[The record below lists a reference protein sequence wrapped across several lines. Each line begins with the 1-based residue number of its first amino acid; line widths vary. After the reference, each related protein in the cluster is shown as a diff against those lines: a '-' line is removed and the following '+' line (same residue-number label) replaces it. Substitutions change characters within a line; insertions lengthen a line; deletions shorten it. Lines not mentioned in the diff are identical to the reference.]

1 MPCYGLDGDVP
12 KLPPERRYW
21 IAPTASIIG
30 RVRIELD
37 ASIWFGAVL
46 RGDNDL
52 IRIGEGSN
60 IQDNAMLHTDTDE
73 PLSVGVHC
81 TVGHHAIL
89 HACTIE
95 DGSLIGMGAV
105 VLNRARIGRNCLIGA
120 KALVTEGKEIPE
132 GSLVLG
138 SPARVV
144 RSLDAGEISQLKESA
159 LSYVRNWQRFAKGLK
174 ALV

>member
-12 KLPPERRYW
+12 KLPPEGRYW
-21 IAPTASIIG
+21 IAPNASVIG
-30 RVRIELD
+30 RVRLELD
-37 ASIWFGAVL
+37 ASVWFGAVL
-46 RGDNDL
+46 RGDNDF
-52 IRIGEGSN
+52 IHIGEGSN
-60 IQDNAMLHTDTDE
+60 IQDNAVLHTDIDE
-73 PLSVGVHC
+73 PLAVGAHC
-81 TVGHHAIL
+81 TIGHHAIL

-120 KALVTEGKEIPE
+120 KALVTEGKEIPD

-144 RSLDAGEISQLKESA
+144 RPLNAEEVAQLKESA
-159 LSYVRNWQRFAKGLK
+159 LSYVHNWRRFAAGLK
-174 ALV
+174 ARA